1 MEEIAAIFETASD
14 VYIKE
19 AEYYQQQLSI
29 KTEIQRMLFN
39 ELRKLQLA

>member
-29 KTEIQRMLFN
+29 KNRNSADVI
-39 ELRKLQLA
+39 